1 MKVPKQ
7 IRKKLYWGRRLIPA
21 VLVLTWLAFAGIG
34 GPYFGK
40 ISDVSSTDLT
50 TFLPANA
57 DSTKVNNALED
68 FRDSKNI
75 PLLVVFENDG
85 KKLTSENKKALDK
98 LDEKLQ
104 KVDGVIDTV
113 SPAIISDNKKAAF
126 MVVPVESASEFDQV
140 FEAAR
145 VAVDSAE
152 TGLQYKLTGP
162 ASLANDLRG
171 AFAGIDGTL
180 LVVALSVV
188 FIILLVV
195 YRSPLLPIIVLV
207 TSMSALAVAIF
218 VVYYLAQNGI
228 VELNGQVQGI
238 LFILVIG
245 AATDY
250 SLLYIAR
257 YREELTH
264 HVSTAGAAW
273 AALKA
278 SFEPIVAAGG
288 TVTAGLL
295 CLLLSELGSN
305 KALGPVGGVGIG
317 LSILAALTLLPS
329 LLLAFGRI
337 AFWPRIPR
345 FNRQTDEY
353 DYKKNHPIWAKV
365 GRLVGRHPRRTWV
378 ASALVLLVAC
388 VGVLQL
394 KATGVSQSQ
403 LILGRSEARDGQA
416 VLDKHF
422 ASGSGAPMYALVN
435 QADAR
440 QVTQVLDSDTGVDSV
455 SMLATGKTGSKPVG
469 TAEQE
474 LKAEILKEVTKKR
487 NAQLKKL
494 RAAIEKQLEGAPS
507 MMVDAAY
514 DQAVKN
520 IPTAEEIA
528 AKAYPFKNAR
538 EKVVNE
544 KVILQAT
551 LTDAADTF
559 AARDTLVRLRGA
571 VKTVDVTALVGGTT
585 AVQYDT
591 NEAAMRDEK
600 VIIPVILLAITV
612 ILALLLRAIVAPI
625 VLLLTTVV
633 SFGATLGI
641 SAWLFNHVW
650 QFPGADPSVIIF
662 GFVFLVALGIDYNI
676 FLMTRVREET
686 MRFDVRRGTLK
697 GLVVTG
703 GVITSAGVVLAATF
717 AALGVIPIL
726 FLVQMAFIVA
736 FGVLLDTLI
745 VRSLLVPAL
754 TLEIGRLMWWPSK
767 LWRRKK

>member
-1 MKVPKQ
+1 MKLTKQ
-7 IRKKLYWGRRLIPA
+7 IRKKLYWGRRIIPA
-21 VLVLTWLAFAGIG
+21 VLVLVWLAFAGIG

-75 PLLVVFENDG
+75 PLLVVFENGG
-85 KKLTSENKKALDK
+85 KNLSANNKKALNK

-104 KVDGVIDTV
+104 KVDGVTDTV
-113 SPAIISDNKKAAF
+113 SPAIISDDKKAAF
-126 MVVPVESASEFDQV
+126 IVVPVESTSEFDQV

-145 VAVDSAE
+145 QEVDDAKTE
-152 TGLQYKLTGP
+152 LQYTLTGP

-180 LVVALSVV
+180 LIVALSVV

-195 YRSPLLPIIVLV
+195 YRSPLLPIIVLA

-218 VVYYLAQNGI
+218 VVYHLAQNGV

-264 HVSTAGAAW
+264 HVSTVGAAW
-273 AALKA
+273 VALKA
-278 SFEPIVAAGG
+278 SFEPVVAAGG
-288 TVTAGLL
+288 TVTVGLL

-317 LSILAALTLLPS
+317 LSVLAALTLLPS
-329 LLLAFGRI
+329 LLLAFGRVV
-337 AFWPRIPR
+337 FWPRIPR
-345 FNRQTDEY
+345 YNMQTDEY

-378 ASALVLLVAC
+378 ASGLILLVAC
-388 VGVLQL
+388 MGVMQL
-394 KATGVSQSQ
+394 KASGVSQSQ
-403 LILGRSEARDGQA
+403 LILGHSEARDGQA
-416 VLDKHF
+416 ILDKHF
-422 ASGSGAPMYALVN
+422 ASGSGAPAYILAN
-435 QADAR
+435 QASAYKVV
-440 QVTQVLDSDTGVDSV
+440 QILDSDEGVDSV
-455 SMLATGKTGSKPVG
+455 SMLATGRSGSKPVG
-469 TAEQE
+469 AAGQE
-474 LKAEILKEVTKKR
+474 LKSEILKEVTKKR
-487 NAQLKKL
+487 NAQLKKIHTT
-494 RAAIEKQLEGAPS
+494 IETQLADAPS
-507 MMVDAAY
+507 MIVDNAY
-514 DQAVKN
+514 EQATKN

-528 AKAYPFKNAR
+528 AKADPFKNAR
-538 EKVVNE
+538 EKVVDE
-544 KVILQAT
+544 KVVLQAT

-559 AARDTLVRLRGA
+559 AARDTLVRLRSA
-571 VKTVDVTALVGGTT
+571 VKTVDQTALVGGTT

-591 NEAAMRDEK
+591 NEAAMRDER
-600 VIIPVILLAITV
+600 VIIPIILVAITV

-625 VLLLTTVV
+625 ILLLTTVI
-633 SFGATLGI
+633 SFGATLGV

-686 MRFDVRRGTLK
+686 MLLDVRRGTLK

-736 FGVLLDTLI
+736 FGVLLDTII

-754 TLEIGRLMWWPSK
+754 TLEIGRFMWWPSK